1 MIGSIIP
8 IFLILG
14 IVKNV
19 LDYFTRNSENEPYI
33 IQAKSKALVVLTL
46 VALLIVSIRI
56 TTNLIFNS
64 VEVAKLANFGV
75 PLMLGAV
82 AIINLFLLR
91 LTSYKF
97 SGMFFSSGLILTLVI
112 GTLIAKNTIHPM
124 NTYLN

>member
-1 MIGSIIP
+1 MKN
-8 IFLILG
+8 IFI
-14 IVKNV
+14 
-19 LDYFTRNSENEPYI
+19 YFTRNSENESYI

-46 VALLIVSIRI
+46 VALVIVSIRI

-75 PLMLGAV
+75 PLMLGTV

-97 SGMFFSSGLILTLVI
+97 SGMFFSSGMVLTLVI
-112 GTLIAKNTIHPM
+112 GTLITKKHHSSNE
-124 NTYLN
+124 YLFKWALFFNGHFNG